1 MPTTLTER
9 YISAAVHPLPPESQ
23 EDVRA
28 ELAASIADA
37 VEARLEQGE
46 EPAAAER
53 EVLTGLG
60 DPAVLAAGYADRPL
74 HLLGPRY
81 YLTWRRLLILLLWI
95 VPPVAL
101 AGVGLSQALVG
112 AGVGTIIGQSIGVAI
127 SAAVHVV
134 FWTTL
139 VFVILER
146 TGTDTGERWSVDDLP
161 EPKATGTGRADLIA
175 SLIFL
180 GLVLAALAWDQVIGL
195 VRLEGEW
202 IPVLHPGLWPVWTLA
217 LVAIVLA
224 EAVQA
229 IVLYARSRWSTGL
242 AVTNTLLAVAFVLWA
257 LLLLASDRLLN
268 PELLD
273 LLRSVGEIDA
283 QTMHLLG
290 VILVVSILVIA
301 VWDVVDGWLKTRRD
315 AHR

>member
-1 MPTTLTER
+1 MPATLTER
-9 YISAAVHPLPPESQ
+9 YISATVRSLRPDAQ

-37 VEARLEQGE
+37 VEARTERGE

-81 YLTWRRLLILLLWI
+81 YLTWKRLLILLLWI
-95 VPPVAL
+95 VPACAL
-101 AGVGLSQALVG
+101 VGVGLSQALSG
-112 AGVGTIIGQSIGVAI
+112 AEVGTIIGESIATALT
-127 SAAVHVV
+127 AAVHVV

-139 VFVILER
+139 VFVVLER
-146 TGTDTGERWSVDDLP
+146 TGADAGEAWTVDDLP
-161 EPKATGTGRADLIA
+161 EPKESGTARTDLVA
-175 SLIFL
+175 SLVFL
-180 GLVLAALAWDQVIGL
+180 GLVLAALAWDRLIGL

-202 IPVLHPGLWPVWTLA
+202 LPVLHPALWPLWGAV

-229 IVLYARSRWSTGL
+229 IVLHARGRWSTSVAVMNTAL
-242 AVTNTLLAVAFVLWA
+242 AVLFVSWALTLLGN
-257 LLLLASDRLLN
+257 DRLLN

-273 LLRSVGEIDA
+273 LLRTAGGVDA
-283 QTMHLLG
+283 GTMHTLG
-290 VILVVSILVIA
+290 VILVVSILVISA
-301 VWDVVDGWLKTRRD
+301 WDVIDGWVKTRRD
-315 AHR
+315 ARR

>member
-1 MPTTLTER
+1 MPATLTER
-9 YISAAVHPLPPESQ
+9 YISATIRSLRPDAQ

-46 EPAAAER
+46 EPESAER

-101 AGVGLSQALVG
+101 VGVGLSQALIG
-112 AGVGTIIGQSIGVAI
+112 ADVGTIIGQAIGVAI
-127 SAAVHVV
+127 SAAVHVT

-175 SLIFL
+175 SLTIL
-180 GLVLAALAWDQVIGL
+180 GLVLAALAWDRMSGL
-195 VRLEGEW
+195 VHLGGEW
-202 IPVLHPGLWPVWTLA
+202 MPVLHHGLWPLGTLA
-217 LVAIVLA
+217 LVVIVLA

-229 IVLYARSRWSTGL
+229 IVIFARGHWSTGL
-242 AVTNTLLAVAFVLWA
+242 AAINTALAVAFALWA
-257 LLLLASDRLLN
+257 LLLFTNDRLLN
-268 PELLD
+268 PELLA
-273 LLRSVGEIDA
+273 LLRSAGDVDA
-283 QTMHLLG
+283 QTMHALG
-290 VILVVSILVIA
+290 VILVVTILGIVT
-301 VWDVVDGWLKTRRD
+301 WDVIDGWVKTRRD
-315 AHR
+315 ARP

>member
-1 MPTTLTER
+1 MPATLTER
-9 YISAAVHPLPPESQ
+9 YISATVRSLRPDAQ

-37 VEARLEQGE
+37 VEARTEQGE

-60 DPAVLAAGYADRPL
+60 DPAALAAGYADRPL

-81 YLTWRRLLILLLWI
+81 YLTWKRLLILLLWI
-95 VPPVAL
+95 VPACAL
-101 AGVGLSQALVG
+101 VGVGLSQALSG
-112 AGVGTIIGQSIGVAI
+112 AEVGTIIGESIATALT
-127 SAAVHVV
+127 AAVHVV

-139 VFVILER
+139 VFVVLER
-146 TGTDTGERWSVDDLP
+146 TGADAGEAWTVDDLP
-161 EPKATGTGRADLIA
+161 EPKESGTARTDLVA
-175 SLIFL
+175 SLVFL
-180 GLVLAALAWDQVIGL
+180 GLVLAALAWDRLIGL

-202 IPVLHPGLWPVWTLA
+202 LPVLHPALWPLWGAV

-229 IVLYARSRWSTGL
+229 IVLHARGRWSTGL
-242 AVTNTLLAVAFVLWA
+242 AVMNTALAVLFVSWALTLLGNN
-257 LLLLASDRLLN
+257 RLLN

-273 LLRSVGEIDA
+273 LLRTAGGVDA
-283 QTMHLLG
+283 GTMHTLG
-290 VILVVSILVIA
+290 VILVVSILVISA
-301 VWDVVDGWLKTRRD
+301 WDVIDGWVKTRRD
-315 AHR
+315 ARR